1 MQRQHFVPPL
11 TFSFFLTYFVLGWY
25 LHNYSLKHKVIIYIL
40 GIISLLCSICLYIVL
55 SKKTINYLDIF
66 DFSSLFIFIQSI
78 ATYIFFKE
86 RKYKKERKITTML
99 SKYSLGIYVSHIL
112 GVLFFLKLEKFI
124 PYISNYYILRVIY
137 IYFGTLIMSFIS
149 TFIISKIP
157 YIKKIVNQ

>member
-1 MQRQHFVPPL
+1 
-11 TFSFFLTYFVLGWY
+11 
-25 LHNYSLKHKVIIYIL
+25 
-40 GIISLLCSICLYIVL
+40 
-55 SKKTINYLDIF
+55 
-66 DFSSLFIFIQSI
+66 
-78 ATYIFFKE
+78 
-86 RKYKKERKITTML
+86 ML